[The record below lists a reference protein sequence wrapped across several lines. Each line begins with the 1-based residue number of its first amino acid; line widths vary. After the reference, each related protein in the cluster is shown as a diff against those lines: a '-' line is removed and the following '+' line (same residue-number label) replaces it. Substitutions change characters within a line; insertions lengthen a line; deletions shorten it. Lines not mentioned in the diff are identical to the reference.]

1 MKHIDKVF
9 RDKLYNQKTTVPDGM
24 WEKIAPALE
33 ENSGRSIL
41 WFWFAGILT
50 LIIGGLAYLFLTNNH
65 DANSSTSP
73 LAYEMPT
80 KEIQIPAPAPHTLSY
95 SDNLTNSSTN
105 ESDKNKIDKTIAVS
119 PKLKKNN
126 SAQQKN
132 STIAHTKTTIESA
145 SVEDKTVKVNNKVNT
160 DDLYAKPA
168 NLVITKSYISN
179 NGSIIEKSNLSKDTK
194 SSAPI
199 YNVFINSEG
208 LNAGALL
215 RIIEPLENIPLPA
228 FSTVLKKKITL

>member
-9 RDKLYNQKTTVPDGM
+9 REKLYNQKATVPEGM

-50 LIIGGLAYLFLTNNH
+50 LILGGLAYLLITNNQ
-65 DANSSTSP
+65 DANSSNSP
-73 LAYEMPT
+73 LAFETPVQ
-80 KEIQIPAPAPHTLSY
+80 EIQTSTPASHILAY
-95 SDNLTNSSTN
+95 SDNLNKSSEQ
-105 ESDKNKIDKTIAVS
+105 ESNKNQIDELINVS

-126 SAQQKN
+126 SAQQKKMTAAPVKTKIE
-132 STIAHTKTTIESA
+132 TI
-145 SVEDKTVKVNNKVNT
+145 TVDNNVLVNEKVNT
-160 DDLYAKPA
+160 DDLYSKPA
-168 NLVITKSYISN
+168 NLIITKSYISD
-179 NGSIIEKSNLSKDTK
+179 NGSIIEKSDLSRDTENA
-194 SSAPI
+194 APS

-215 RIIEPLENIPLPA
+215 RIIEPLDNIPLPA
-228 FSTVLKKKITL
+228 FSTFVKKKITL

>member
-9 RDKLYNQKTTVPDGM
+9 RDKLYNQKATVPEGM

-41 WFWFAGILT
+41 WFWFAGLLA
-50 LIIGGLAYLFLTNNH
+50 LIIGGLAYLLLANNQ
-65 DANSSTSP
+65 DADSSSSP
-73 LAYEMPT
+73 LAF
-80 KEIQIPAPAPHTLSY
+80 EIPMQENQTSVPPSQTLAF
-95 SDNLTNSSTN
+95 SDHLTNASLD
-105 ESDKNKIDKTIAVS
+105 EPDKDKINKTIDES

-126 SAQQKN
+126 SAQQKKN
-132 STIAHTKTTIESA
+132 TIVPVKKTIEVA
-145 SVEDKTVKVNNKVNT
+145 TAEDQIAIVNKKVNT
-160 DDLYAKPA
+160 DNLYAKPA
-168 NLVITKSYISN
+168 NLIITKSYISDH
-179 NGSIIEKSNLSKDTK
+179 GSIIEKSDLSKNTNN
-194 SSAPI
+194 SAPS

-228 FSTVLKKKITL
+228 FSSGLKKKIAL